1 MECDE
6 QKNYDWKKNRKKQQ
20 VERILVK
27 EKMNKNKN
35 EQNVNRWNKNLK
47 NIFFSMKIE

>member
-1 MECDE
+1 MTK
-6 QKNYDWKKNRKKQQ
+6 KNYDWKKISKNQQ

>member
-1 MECDE
+1 MTK
-6 QKNYDWKKNRKKQQ
+6 KNYDWKKISKNQQ

-35 EQNVNRWNKNLK
+35 DQNINRCDKKSSNNF
-47 NIFFSMKIE
+47 IFMKIK

>member
-1 MECDE
+1 MTK
-6 QKNYDWKKNRKKQQ
+6 KNYDWKKINKNQQ

>member
-6 QKNYDWKKNRKKQQ
+6 QKNYEWKKISKNQQ

-35 EQNVNRWNKNLK
+35 EENVYR
-47 NIFFSMKIE
+47 

>member
-6 QKNYDWKKNRKKQQ
+6 QKNYDWKKISKIQQ

-35 EQNVNRWNKNLK
+35 EQNVYRCNKN
-47 NIFFSMKIE
+47 